1 MAMTKSLAFSINAAT
16 GEELFMDARPFRLTR
31 IKRLNK
37 QKAASIGG
45 NVVGDSVTR
54 FLVTS
59 SLAADGTLRSPRRL
73 PDRISD
79 RS

>member
-1 MAMTKSLAFSINAAT
+1 
-16 GEELFMDARPFRLTR
+16 MDARPFRLTR
-31 IKRLNK
+31 IKRTSK
-37 QKAASIGG
+37 RKAASIGG
-45 NVVGDSVTR
+45 NVVGDSVTS

-59 SLAADGTLRSPRRL
+59 SQLLAQGTLRSPRRL